1 MKAFK
6 PNLLVPKIEARLSR
20 SWISALPLRY
30 NAMDCLLDMSGVA
43 TFPVSVEFTY
53 NWGSEDIHLFFLE
66 QNLCEFLDPELR
78 GLSLKT
84 LQEDVRLLILQS
96 IQEAVRYLFDTCKE
110 TLVSKSIEFF
120 EEPKEFALSFILRN
134 SEKTLCQIGVSE
146 DPNTERF
153 FNKIAQKTKPTK
165 LMKKEDIVFPFR
177 IEEGRLSLNFD
188 AYKSLRCGDILL
200 NQHPYVRFHY
210 NNVNFF
216 AEKNGNIV
224 TVKGE
229 IMEEKDDLPAGIIP
243 DEVESEQMHEV
254 ENEVEEN
261 VSEDAEPSTD
271 KGISIEQL
279 PVIITFDTGKQNLTL
294 EQVQQLHEGYTFELD
309 KKVDEL
315 VNILANGQCIGQGE
329 WVQVEDHLGVRI
341 THLR

>member
-1 MKAFK
+1 MEAFK
-6 PNLLVPKIEARLSR
+6 PNILVSKIEARLSR
-20 SWISALPLRY
+20 SWTRSLPLRY
-30 NAMDCLLDMSGVA
+30 NDLDCLLDMSGLV
-43 TFPVSVEFTY
+43 TFPTGVAFTY
-53 NWGSEDIHLFFLE
+53 DWTGEEIHLFFLE

-84 LQEDVRLLILQS
+84 LTEDVRLLILQS
-96 IQEAVRYLFDTCKE
+96 IQEVVRDLFDTCKE
-110 TLVSKSIEFF
+110 TLVPKSIEFF
-120 EEPKEFALSFILRN
+120 EEPKEFALSFVLRN
-134 SEKTLCQIGVSE
+134 AEKTLCQIGIDE
-146 DPNTERF
+146 APNTERF
-153 FNKIAQKTKPTK
+153 FNKIAQKNKSAN
-165 LMKKEDIVFPFR
+165 LMSKKDIVFPFR
-177 IEEGRLSLNFD
+177 IEEGRLSLKFD
-188 AYKSLRCGDILL
+188 AYKSLRCGDIIL
-200 NQHPYVRFHY
+200 NQHPYMRFHY

-216 AEKNGNIV
+216 AEKNGNVV

-243 DEVESEQMHEV
+243 DEVESEQVQTV
-254 ENEVEEN
+254 EENIEEN
-261 VSEDAEPSTD
+261 VSEDSEPSTD

-279 PVIITFDTGKQNLTL
+279 PVVITFDTGKQNLTL

-309 KKVDEL
+309 KKVDDL